1 MLVLVIMVKMSARIA
16 QLYKPENLLLILLQ
30 HSRITSYFNSLII
43 KLFGDLIL
51 FKYEI
56 ENTVETTMHLSDT
69 CYFYEKS

>member
-16 QLYKPENLLLILLQ
+16 HLYKPENLLLILLQ